1 MQGMIQA
8 TPQEWMVMLSRTA
21 SQLDHAREV
30 LRRMGNNGVGYRPT
44 HNTRLQRYIYEIA
57 RRATVMERNIVRV
70 KILFFLGFF
79 FQNSI
84 FLFLR
89 IISTTWRTGILSKN
103 KMPPRPSTHR
113 ASSPTGRRVWAW
125 MCPGNSGSYHGIS
138 LTEREMISRSQ
149 TPIHREKE
157 SLQLRY

>member
-44 HNTRLQRYIYEIA
+44 HNTRLRQYIYEIA

-70 KILFFLGFF
+70 KILYFVGFFLEIQFYLSLELPRLPGE
-79 FQNSI
+79 QEPRRGTGCCHCRVSSG
-84 FLFLR
+84 LR
-89 IISTTWRTGILSKN
+89 AQQGGECGPGCAQTAQGVTTE
-103 KMPPRPSTHR
+103 
-113 ASSPTGRRVWAW
+113 SP
-125 MCPGNSGSYHGIS
+125 
-138 LTEREMISRSQ
+138 
-149 TPIHREKE
+149 
-157 SLQLRY
+157 